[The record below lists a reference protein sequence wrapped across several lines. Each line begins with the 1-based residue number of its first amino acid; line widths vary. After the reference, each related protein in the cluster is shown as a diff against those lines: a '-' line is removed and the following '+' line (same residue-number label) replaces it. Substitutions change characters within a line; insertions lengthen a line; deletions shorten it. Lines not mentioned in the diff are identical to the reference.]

1 MAINLPGELS
11 WVLNMLGYDWPEI
24 DEDELR
30 IGAGFVR
37 DFEADL
43 ESLLQKVDAQI
54 GDDLGKALETG
65 TGKSLVDAWTE
76 TREDNMNKLLELLEP
91 GALGMEIIA
100 DAVEA
105 LKLKVIAELV
115 ITAAQL
121 AAAVAT
127 SAVTFGLGAAAN
139 VALIA
144 ARKKALTFIV
154 NVAIEQLIVQVM
166 TIFEDEI
173 AAGAA
178 MLIERILAA
187 PATEAIAGDPTSYK
201 ADLAALEQVTSD
213 MDTAADDFESISE
226 DFSSKMSSLEIFTG
240 M

>member
-30 IGAGFVR
+30 IGAGYVR

-43 ESLLQKVDAQI
+43 ESLLQKVDTQV

-65 TGKSLVDAWTE
+65 AGKSLVDAWTQ
-76 TREDNMNKLLELLEP
+76 TREENMNKLLELLEP
-91 GALGMEIIA
+91 GAMGMEIIA

-115 ITAAQL
+115 VTAAQL
-121 AAAVAT
+121 AAAVVT

-144 ARKKALTFIV
+144 ARKKVLTFIV
-154 NVAIEQLIVQVM
+154 NAAIEQLIIQVM

-173 AAGAA
+173 AAGAG

-187 PATEAIAGDPTSYK
+187 PATEGIAGDPTSYK

-226 DFSSKMSSLEIFTG
+226 DFGSKMSSLEIFTG